1 MEADI
6 AQVMPIRHRGD
17 CQAKAGQE
25 TTFNTIAIKRDQDT
39 PAYRRKLLRVAVVK
53 QEISQEGILYA
64 ATLDQ
69 KDFLFH
75 NQL

>member
-6 AQVMPIRHRGD
+6 AQVMSIRHLGD

-39 PAYRRKLLRVAVVK
+39 PA
-53 QEISQEGILYA
+53 
-64 ATLDQ
+64 
-69 KDFLFH
+69 
-75 NQL
+75 